1 MPEYRPFPQGGAE
14 VDQQRVVAL
23 VAAKDAA
30 GRVGATVASLVS
42 LGSVHDVVVVDDA
55 SSDGTGE
62 EALAAGARVLR
73 LPRNLGKGGAVRAGV
88 AATPEADVYLLVDAD
103 VGDTAARA
111 EALLEP
117 VVAGEADLTIGVL
130 PAAGKRGGMGL
141 VRDLAATGIR
151 LATGSGV
158 RAPLSG
164 QRAVKAELLRSL
176 PLAERFGLETA
187 MTIDARRAGARVV
200 EVDVAMDHRHRG
212 RSVAGFRHRAGQGA
226 DIVRALWPRLTSS
239 GQRVG
244 AIVASFTLVAAAAS
258 WAGSRSE
265 PSSAALAS
273 RPSKVV
279 VFGFPRLS
287 PDDLG
292 TGAAPNLDGMVR
304 DGASAATTVRTLG
317 IHPSTTEGY
326 ATLGA
331 GTRVRAD
338 ERGSRA
344 DDTPTG
350 GVVVGGAAAT
360 IELNEGRHLSS
371 HPGAL
376 GDALNRAGVRTAVV
390 GNADRLSPSGEAL
403 PSRPA
408 PVAVM
413 DTSGVVDAGH
423 VGADLLMD
431 DAAAPVG
438 RRADPVAIRSQVGE
452 ALAKA
457 DVVLVDPGDMDRAA
471 HAGPVAATA
480 SEARSRAMGATDRIL
495 GDVAALAGPDAL
507 VLVVSVAPPGEDWR
521 LTPMVARG
529 PGVTPGQLHSPST
542 QRRGLVT
549 LTDVAPTVLT
559 AMGAEVPDGMIGHA
573 LRHRPGEPDVTLGRD
588 LDRDARFREDLY
600 FKVTITFI
608 VLLAVVY
615 LLAIVAFRLGGVGR
629 ASPVLRLVV
638 LAFSAWP
645 LATFLGPAV
654 PGLAALGG
662 WGTLVLLGIDAA
674 IVALAIQAR
683 RHPLSPLTW
692 ICAATVAVLVADV
705 ATGARLQLSSFL
717 GYSPYTAARFTGLG
731 NAAFAALAST
741 TVLLAAV
748 HVHRAP
754 RRREALVTAGSLFAL
769 VLLVDGSPWLGSDV
783 GGILTLVPVFGLT
796 LLALAGRRL
805 SWRTMAAT
813 AAVTATVIAVAI
825 GIDLLRAPDA
835 RTHLGQLVE
844 RVQNEGWEPL
854 TTVLSRKASG
864 SLRTFGSPWTWT
876 IPIITMYGLYVL
888 ARARGW
894 SKLLP
899 AHSALRAGAVG
910 MLAAGLLGCAV
921 NDSGVVVTAIVF
933 VYIGPFLTLLAVE
946 RERRPA
952 VMLDPRSTPSPA
964 LAAPAGTVLSPR

>member
-1 MPEYRPFPQGGAE
+1 MPEHNE
-14 VDQQRVVAL
+14 QRVVAL
-23 VAAKDAA
+23 VAAKEAA
-30 GRVGATVASLVS
+30 GRVDATVAALVS
-42 LGSVHDVVVVDDA
+42 LASVHDVVVVDDG
-55 SSDGTGE
+55 STDGTGE

-73 LPRNLGKGGAVRAGV
+73 LPRNLGKGAALRAGV

-103 VGDTAARA
+103 VGDTATRA
-111 EALLEP
+111 ATLLEP
-117 VVAGEADLTIGVL
+117 VVAGEADLAIGVL
-130 PAAGKRGGMGL
+130 PAAGKHGGIGL
-141 VRDLAATGIR
+141 VRDLAATAIR
-151 LATGSGV
+151 LATGSAV

-164 QRAVKAELLRSL
+164 QRAVRAELLRSL

-187 MTIDARRAGARVV
+187 MTIDARRQGARVV
-200 EVDVAMDHRHRG
+200 ELDVAMDHRHRG

-226 DIVRALWPRLTSS
+226 DIVRALWPRLTTPA
-239 GQRVG
+239 QRMA
-244 AIVASFTLVAAAAS
+244 AIVASFALVAAVVL

-287 PDDLG
+287 PDDIG
-292 TGAAPNLDGMVR
+292 TGAVPNLDGMAR
-304 DGASAATTVRTLG
+304 DGASAVATVRTAG

-331 GTRVRAD
+331 GTRIRAD
-338 ERGSRA
+338 ERAAHAYDG
-344 DDTPTG
+344 PTG
-350 GVVVGGAAAT
+350 GVVVSGAAAT
-360 IELNEGRHLSS
+360 IALNEGRHLSS
-371 HPGAL
+371 HAGAL
-376 GDALNRAGVRTAVV
+376 GQALHRAGVRTAVV
-390 GNADRLSPSGEAL
+390 GNADHLSPSGELVA
-403 PSRPA
+403 SRPA
-408 PVAVM
+408 PVALM
-413 DTSGVVDAGH
+413 NASGVVDGGH
-423 VGADLLMD
+423 VGRDLLID
-431 DAAAPVG
+431 DPTAPG
-438 RRADPVAIRSQVGE
+438 GWRADPAAIRREMGA
-452 ALAKA
+452 ALARA

-471 HAGPVAATA
+471 SAGPGPGTA
-480 SEARSRAMGATDRIL
+480 SAARSQAMAATDRIL
-495 GDVAALAGPDAL
+495 GEVAAMAGPDAL
-507 VLVVSVAPPGEDWR
+507 VLVVSVAPPDQEWR

-542 QRRGLVT
+542 QRQGLVT
-549 LTDVAPTVLT
+549 LTDVAPTVL
-559 AMGAEVPDGMIGHA
+559 AALGAEVPDGMIGHA
-573 LRHRPGEPDVTLGRD
+573 LRHRPGEPALALAPD
-588 LDRDARFREDLY
+588 LDRDARFRENLY
-600 FKVTITFI
+600 FKVTITYI
-608 VLLAVVY
+608 VLQAVVY

-629 ASPVLRLVV
+629 ASPALRLVV

-654 PGLAALGG
+654 PHLAGLGG
-662 WGTLVLLGIDAA
+662 WGTVVLLAIDAG
-674 IVALAIQAR
+674 IVALALRAR
-683 RHPLSPLTW
+683 RHPLSPLAW
-692 ICAATVAVLVADV
+692 ICGATVAVLVADV

-741 TVLLAAV
+741 TILLAAL

-754 RRREALVTAGSLFAL
+754 RRREALVTVGSLFAL

-796 LLALAGRRL
+796 LVALAGRRL
-805 SWRTMAAT
+805 SWRTLAAA
-813 AAVTATVIAVAI
+813 AAVTATVMAVAI
-825 GIDLLRAPDA
+825 GIDLLRPPDV

-854 TTVLSRKASG
+854 TTVLSRKAAG

-894 SKLLP
+894 SRLLP

-921 NDSGVVVTAIVF
+921 NDSGVVVTAVVF

-946 RERRPA
+946 REWRPA
-952 VMLDPRSTPSPA
+952 VMLDPRSPPSPRASPVGTA
-964 LAAPAGTVLSPR
+964 LSST